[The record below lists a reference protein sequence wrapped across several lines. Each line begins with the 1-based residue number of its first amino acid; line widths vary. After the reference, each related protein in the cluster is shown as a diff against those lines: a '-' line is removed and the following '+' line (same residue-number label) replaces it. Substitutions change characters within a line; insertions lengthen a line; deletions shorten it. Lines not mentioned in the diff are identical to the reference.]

1 MSLVVLEEK
10 NLFYFVFIF
19 LKIIFI
25 IMDLQCSVNFCS
37 TAQWPSYTYT
47 YILFLTL
54 SFIMFHHKWLDI
66 VPCALQ
72 QDLTAYPLQVQE
84 FASAN
89 PQLPVH
95 CTLICISLIISDVEH
110 FFLCLLAILSSL
122 EKCLSSGLLPI
133 FQLDCLF
140 IYVFFFAVE
149 LYKLFAYFRDYAL
162 VSCIV

>member
-72 QDLTAYPLQVQE
+72 QDLML
-84 FASAN
+84 
-89 PQLPVH
+89 
-95 CTLICISLIISDVEH
+95 
-110 FFLCLLAILSSL
+110 ILSKSSSSHLSIPNSQSIPFPPSPSWQPQVCSPSPWVSL
-122 EKCLSSGLLPI
+122 LRKDSLFHILDSRYKCYYMV
-133 FQLDCLF
+133 FVFLF
-140 IYVFFFAVE
+140 
-149 LYKLFAYFRDYAL
+149 LTYFT
-162 VSCIV
+162 